1 MICARP
7 RPDQLMFAARSR
19 HCPVVTLRGGRPGKT
34 EQPRNTAGFT
44 PSAITSP
51 SHLTAFRAGSSTQI
65 RQGDAAHPSRDRRLP
80 EEVAAMS

>member
-1 MICARP
+1 MIGACP

-19 HCPVVTLRGGRPGKT
+19 QAPVVTVRGGRPGKN

-51 SHLTAFRAGSSTQI
+51 GQQHVPHRPEHPDKAGRRRA
-65 RQGDAAHPSRDRRLP
+65 PSRSFQQQ
-80 EEVAAMS
+80 EVETMS